1 MAVRRLPGSANLAGM
16 KVRGHA
22 ELTYEE
28 SAGLSFARAVERAG
42 SDPSRDFPEAW
53 VVDERRISFSLDADL
68 APAQL
73 HAHRRLLEELVR
85 EASGGE
91 VRLDD
96 ETSGRW
102 DAFAGAALQSSQ
114 PRDMSGVVGADVDHP
129 TIRTGTQST

>member
-1 MAVRRLPGSANLAGM
+1 M

-28 SAGLSFARAVERAG
+28 SAGLSFARAVERSG

-53 VVDERRISFSLDADL
+53 VVDERRIWFSLDADI

-85 EASGGE
+85 EASSGE
-91 VRLDD
+91 ARLDP
-96 ETSGRW
+96 EGGAGRW
-102 DAFAGAALQSSQ
+102 DAFAGPGGIDSTQ
-114 PRDMSGVVGADVDHP
+114 PRDTSDVIGTVVDHP
-129 TIRTGTQST
+129 TIRTGTRTT